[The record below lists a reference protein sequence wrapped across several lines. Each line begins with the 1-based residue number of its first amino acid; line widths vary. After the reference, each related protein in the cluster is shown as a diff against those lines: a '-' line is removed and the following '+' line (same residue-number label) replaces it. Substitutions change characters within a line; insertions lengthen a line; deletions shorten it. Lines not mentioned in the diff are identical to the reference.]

1 MRLNLVNQLSGFFW
15 LGISIFVCLESVHSE
30 IGTYQSPGAGF
41 LPFWSGITLGIFSLI
56 LIAKSWMEKKETKV
70 TVLWKGKE
78 WDKVILVL
86 TSLLIYALLLPRLG
100 YLITTFGLMAFLF
113 GLIGRPRLWIQGVS
127 ALITVLITYII
138 FYMWLDV
145 QLPKGIFGF

>member
-1 MRLNLVNQLSGFFW
+1 MRLNLVDQLSGFFW
-15 LGISIFVCLESVHSE
+15 IGISIFVCLESVHSE

-41 LPFWSGITLGIFSLI
+41 FPFWSGITLGIFALI
-56 LIAKSWMEKKETKV
+56 LIAKSWIEKKETKV
-70 TVLWKGKE
+70 MDLWKGKE
-78 WDKVILVL
+78 WDKVILTL

-113 GLIGRPRLWIQGVS
+113 SLIGRPRLWIQGVS
-127 ALITVLITYII
+127 ALITMLVTYII
-138 FYMWLDV
+138 FYVWLKV